1 MNRELNMPT
10 QRIALAFLLSWTLL
24 AGCTPS
30 DPQAAL
36 EAAVQQLQDNIE
48 AKDTGAV
55 MDQLHPQFA
64 AQQQYDREWARRTM
78 ALLFLRHKQVRVLA
92 IGTRSEVDP
101 TYSEKGHT
109 RAEVTMTG
117 AEGLIPDSARHYS
130 VRLEWWLEEGEWKLA
145 RLNWE

>member
-109 RAEVTMTG
+109 RAEVAMTG

>member
-1 MNRELNMPT
+1 MPT
-10 QRIALAFLLSWTLL
+10 QRFALAFLLIGALL
-24 AGCTPS
+24 TGCTPS

-48 AKDTGAV
+48 AKRNDEV
-55 MDQLHPQFA
+55 LDQLHPQFS

-92 IGTRSEVDP
+92 IGTSSEIDP
-101 TYSEKGHT
+101 TYSDKGHT
-109 RAEVTMTG
+109 RTELALTG

-130 VRLEWWLEEGEWKLA
+130 VRLEWWLEDGEWRLA